1 MDTLLQEG
9 DMRRGTRGLPCTV
22 TGAEELIQR
31 AIIRLSVRRGS
42 FALDPALGSEL
53 YKLGACNAASLAAT
67 AENFVR
73 QALLP
78 LPEITVN
85 EVRCVRTDDRLRLQ
99 MELMIGG
106 EPKYLEVDAG

>member
-1 MDTLLQEG
+1 MDTLLQNG
-9 DMRRGTRGLPCTV
+9 DMGCGANGLPRTV

-31 AIIRLSVRRGS
+31 AIIRLTVRRGS

-53 YKLGACNAASLAAT
+53 YKLGACANASLAAT

-78 LPEITVN
+78 LATITVN
-85 EVRCVRTDDRLRLQ
+85 EVRCVRTHDRLRLQ
-99 MELMIGG
+99 IELNIGG